1 MSFRFAFLTLFL
13 SLAALSK
20 GQAIFLTNNK
30 YLADYTIFITD
41 NEWEADWQILPVTSY
56 YESQRMRGWWYT
68 TKYQYQADFTIYIT
82 KYKWEAD
89 RLVFITDNKWAVEMG
104 L

>member
-1 MSFRFAFLTLFL
+1 MKYLFLTLFL

-30 YLADYTIFITD
+30 YLSDYKIYITD
-41 NEWEADWQILPVTSY
+41 NEWEADWQIFPVTSY

-68 TKYQYQADFTIYIT
+68 TKHQYQADLTIYIT

-89 RLVFITDNKWAVEMG
+89 RLVFITKNKWAVEMG